1 MSTGKAGYTTY
12 QVAVAF
18 NPAMTRDVYALY
30 GEAGDPLTIPAGF
43 QVPTPFGSDVGPVNE
58 AFFAMMP
65 DAEFDSFVTIGTD
78 GPALNPG
85 ALSSIGIEFSSWT
98 ETSGIRSE
106 DGAVFFMDP
115 EHGATTEPVVFLQL
129 TVPTGTPFSGQLSAQ
144 GRGAVGTDDWEAKPV
159 RIPIGPLME
168 QNALCQR

>member
-78 GPALNPG
+78 GPYARTPRTARPG
-85 ALSSIGIEFSSWT
+85 AHPWGWPQSAQPGS
-98 ETSGIRSE
+98 
-106 DGAVFFMDP
+106 AVLDR
-115 EHGATTEPVVFLQL
+115 HRLQL
-129 TVPTGTPFSGQLSAQ
+129 LVRDLGHQLRNWSRVLL
-144 GRGAVGTDDWEAKPV
+144 GS
-159 RIPIGPLME
+159 
-168 QNALCQR
+168 